1 MIGTELGHY
10 RIDALL
16 GEGAMARVYRAHHLK
31 LQRSCAL
38 KVLSP
43 EAVAADPQYLERFRE
58 EGRAAAAL
66 VHPNIITVHAIGD
79 EGGYHFL
86 EMELAL
92 GGTLRDL
99 LQREGV
105 LDAARATGIT
115 ASLADGLAAAHAR
128 GITHR
133 DVKPENV
140 MLTQRGTAKLADFG
154 LARRFAAE
162 GRAPL
167 SGTPAFLAPELFT
180 GEPAGEKSDVYALGV
195 TYHQLL
201 TGDVPFMASTL
212 QDLVERV
219 TNEPALAVDGL
230 APPMQRCHA
239 ELLAKD
245 PGKRPSAGEA
255 ASHLT
260 DALACAR
267 DLDALLHEAFSD
279 HQDVHWRRDGDTF
292 RLRLRFAD
300 GRGQSVFLEQEDALL
315 HVYSTCCPADD
326 RHHAFAL
333 RLNAQLSHGAIAIRR
348 VGGVDHFVML
358 DNLPLATVDAEAI
371 QRGVVAVAQRAD
383 EVEQQLTGRDRH

>member
-1 MIGTELGHY
+1 MIGSELGHY

-16 GEGAMARVYRAHHLK
+16 GKGAMARVYRAHHLR

-43 EAVAADPQYLERFRE
+43 DAVATDPHYLERFRE

-79 EGGYHFL
+79 EDGYHFL
-86 EMELAL
+86 EMELVA

-99 LQREGV
+99 LHREGALGAV
-105 LDAARATGIT
+105 RATEIT
-115 ASLADGLAAAHAR
+115 ASLADGLAAAHAS

-140 MLTQRGTAKLADFG
+140 MLTHHGTAKLADFG
-154 LARRFAAE
+154 LAKRFE
-162 GRAPL
+162 GEGGATL
-167 SGTPAFLAPELFT
+167 AGTPAFLAPELFS
-180 GEPAGEKSDVYALGV
+180 GGVAGEKSDVYALGV

-201 TGDVPFMASTL
+201 TGDVPFMAPTL

-219 TNEPALAVDGL
+219 TNEPVPEVDDLA
-230 APPMQRCHA
+230 APLRQCHA
-239 ELLAKD
+239 ELLAKE
-245 PGKRPSAGEA
+245 PGERPSAGEA
-255 ASHLT
+255 ARHLT
-260 DALACAR
+260 DALARAR
-267 DLDALLHEAFSD
+267 DLDVLLLEAFSD
-279 HQDVHWRRDGDTF
+279 HQDVRWRRDGNVF
-292 RLRLRFAD
+292 RLQLRFPD
-300 GRGQSVFLEQEDALL
+300 GRGQSVFLEQEDELL

-333 RLNAQLSHGAIAIRR
+333 RLNARLSHGAVAIRR

-383 EVEQQLTGRDRH
+383 EVEQQLTGQDRH